1 MKPYLYKTT
10 DFGQSWT
17 ALPVQDNGIRGYA
30 HVIKEDNVNPNLLF
44 LGTEFGLWVSVDGG
58 QRWAQ
63 YKGSNFPAVAVRDI
77 VVHPRTSDLILATHG
92 RGIWIIDD
100 ISPLRALTPD
110 LMSDYATFLPI
121 PPAVQWMETGGG
133 WSEGDGTFVGPNRP
147 TDAAIPYYQRSR
159 HIYGDMKIEVFD
171 AQGKLVD
178 TLPTSGHRGI
188 NRSTWSMHM
197 KPPHAPTGATA
208 SGVAVGPRILPGVYT
223 VKMTKGDKVYNAE
236 LHVVLDPREKFTLED
251 RKAQFDLATK
261 LGGVLD
267 HMTWA
272 VDAIVAVRDS
282 AQKSAAGLPEKDPVR
297 ARLTALA
304 ASADEIRSKI
314 VATKEGGMI
323 TGEERLR
330 EFLSELYGDVS
341 GYEGRP
347 TDSQVARGDVLAHE
361 LDDVV
366 KEFMDLTGRQLPDLN
381 KGLQAKKLAAI
392 AVISEEDWRKS
403 HE

>member
-1 MKPYLYKTT
+1 
-10 DFGQSWT
+10 
-17 ALPVQDNGIRGYA
+17 
-30 HVIKEDNVNPNLLF
+30 
-44 LGTEFGLWVSVDGG
+44 
-58 QRWAQ
+58 
-63 YKGSNFPAVAVRDI
+63 
-77 VVHPRTSDLILATHG
+77 
-92 RGIWIIDD
+92 
-100 ISPLRALTPD
+100 
-110 LMSDYATFLPI
+110 MSDYATFLPI

-392 AVISEEDWRKS
+392 AVVSEEDWRKS